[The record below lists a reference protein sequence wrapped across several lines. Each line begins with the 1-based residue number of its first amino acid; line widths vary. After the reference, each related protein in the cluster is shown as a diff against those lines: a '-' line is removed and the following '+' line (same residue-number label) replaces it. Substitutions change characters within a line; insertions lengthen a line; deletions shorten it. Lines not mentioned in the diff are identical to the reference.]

1 MGKNQQ
7 GKRILDLTTKRRQAE
22 NHGVWHWKYWHQKT
36 NKIVR
41 NSKTMTL
48 ELWQPDC
55 RINLSKQDKI
65 TNKHNESLDKELT
78 MSKIL
83 VEIELTTTSSNKWA
97 LSNLMLMHCLAL
109 NTMDN
114 LKMNLIL
121 NILMI
126 DKQIEILMITLS
138 LSYAC
143 TLLELDITSIS
154 LSLLTTYLLS

>member
-1 MGKNQQ
+1 
-7 GKRILDLTTKRRQAE
+7 
-22 NHGVWHWKYWHQKT
+22 
-36 NKIVR
+36 
-41 NSKTMTL
+41 MTL

-65 TNKHNESLDKELT
+65 TVKHNESLDNELT

-83 VEIELTTTSSNKWA
+83 VEIELTTTSSNEWA

-126 DKQIEILMITLS
+126 DKQIEILMTTLC
-138 LSYAC
+138 LLYAF
-143 TLLELDITSIS
+143 TLLEFDITSIS
-154 LSLLTTYLLS
+154 LSLLTTYLLC